1 MPQSAA
7 DVVACR
13 SADSPNKR
21 GHAILCAM
29 NRAVRVRL
37 GAMLCAA
44 VLLLTA
50 TGTPAA
56 AAPAAPNAT
65 AGIAAAGIAAASSAA
80 LRVDELGRLVVHT
93 SVFVVEPTGE
103 PQLFTT
109 ACDAGEQLVSGG
121 YASADGMR
129 LVFSYPSAADG
140 TPTADGAQPTAW
152 TVGIVN
158 TTKTVPRVQV
168 SAACLAGGA
177 ATTNVSSNTKIVDQ
191 SSLSLSAA
199 CPGGT
204 QLASGGYAS
213 QWNPRSGI
221 AAVTG
226 SYPNPDDSWGIDVVL
241 VGISTPAAVI
251 GANTVT
257 AFAVCVD
264 GNVQL
269 ADVAPTP
276 LTLTPGTPNC
286 TGLSAGIAVNCV
298 TPFTGNQLVGCAD
311 GQILSGGGYQVT
323 DGALP
328 GPYSVLVNAPV
339 DKPGWI
345 VQVNGTSTVPTAPSL
360 NVTALCLVAVAT
372 PVSSSP
378 AGGGLPT
385 TTGPRRDVADNSFLV
400 VGGISAGVL
409 LLIVLALL
417 AALALRRSIRNGDR
431 ERRRRP
437 PSAALTAV
445 VRAQRSTYRLH
456 DFRETV

>member
-1 MPQSAA
+1 
-7 DVVACR
+7 
-13 SADSPNKR
+13 
-21 GHAILCAM
+21 M

-44 VLLLTA
+44 VLLLAA
-50 TGTPAA
+50 TGTGTAA
-56 AAPAAPNAT
+56 TAAPAARNAT
-65 AGIAAAGIAAASSAA
+65 AAAGIAAGSSAA
-80 LRVDELGRLVVHT
+80 LRVDQLGRLVVHT
-93 SVFVVEPTGE
+93 SIFEVEPTGQ

-158 TTKTVPRVQV
+158 AAKTVPRVQV
-168 SAACLAGGA
+168 SAACLAGGT
-177 ATTNVSSNTKIVDQ
+177 ATTTVSSNTKIVDQ

-264 GNVQL
+264 GSVQL
-269 ADVAPTP
+269 ADVTPTP

-339 DKPGWI
+339 DKPVWI
-345 VQVNGTSTVPTAPSL
+345 VQVNGTSSVPTAPSL

-378 AGGGLPT
+378 AGGGGLPT

-417 AALALRRSIRNGDR
+417 AALALRRSIRNGGR
-431 ERRRRP
+431 ERRQRP
-437 PSAALTAV
+437 PSSALTAV
-445 VRAQRSTYRLH
+445 VRAQRSAYRLH
-456 DFRETV
+456 DFRETT